1 VQNHLRINEGI
12 SCIMDYVSKFNET
25 FMHFIDD
32 LSNVLNDSELSMY
45 HTALKSLAL
54 INRTILRDNFHKY
67 VTLKYEEQIM
77 QRDEQ
82 FFFEDNFGEFDGAQ
96 QIIDKLRN
104 SWTVLSD
111 ENKDSVWKYFKV
123 LVLLDKKCE

>member
-1 VQNHLRINEGI
+1 
-12 SCIMDYVSKFNET
+12 MDYVSKFNET